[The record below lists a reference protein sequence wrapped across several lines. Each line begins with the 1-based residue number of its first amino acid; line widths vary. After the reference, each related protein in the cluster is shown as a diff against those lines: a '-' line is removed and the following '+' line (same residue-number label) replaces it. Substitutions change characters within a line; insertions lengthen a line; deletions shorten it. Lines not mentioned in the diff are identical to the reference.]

1 MAADPDIGERFYRDT
16 DPAYRAWKQTN
27 QGGIMN
33 SASEQLARMVWE
45 LGALKTKD
53 HPTAVVR
60 GDERGFLLKAHESN
74 PNLPLS
80 PFYLNLRTPDNPKP
94 GPLTQEFV
102 DLAAKTMRTMVDQFG
117 VEYRYV
123 VGIPNAGDPF
133 AASLEWDWGGVDV
146 LHLGKHVGAMDRKI
160 LGLKEADRQSARG
173 QKCLLVD
180 DLVTQ
185 AGTKIEA
192 VDALRMDGALV
203 TDLVVLV
210 DREQGGV
217 AELANHSGVVTHSVL
232 QISQL
237 LKFYHQDMH
246 CMSDAVYAELTQY
259 LGLQ

>member
-1 MAADPDIGERFYRDT
+1 
-16 DPAYRAWKQTN
+16 
-27 QGGIMN
+27 MN
-33 SASEQLARMVWE
+33 STSEQLARMIWD

-53 HPTAVVR
+53 HSTAVVR
-60 GDERGFLLKAHESN
+60 GNERGFLLKAHESN

-80 PFYLNLRTPDNPKP
+80 PFYLNLRTPENLKP

-102 DLAAKTMRTMVDQFG
+102 DLAAKAMKTLIEQFG
-117 VEYRYV
+117 VEYQYV

-133 AASLEWDWGGVDV
+133 AASAAWDQTKV
-146 LHLGKHVGAMDRKI
+146 LHLGKLVAEGGRKI
-160 LGLKEADRQSARG
+160 LGLNDEGLIRAKG
-173 QKCLLVD
+173 QRCLLVD
-180 DLVTQ
+180 DLISQ
-185 AGTKIEA
+185 AVTKIEA
-192 VDALRMDGALV
+192 VDALRKDGALV

-237 LKFYHQDMH
+237 LKFYHQDMR

>member
-1 MAADPDIGERFYRDT
+1 MNE
-16 DPAYRAWKQTN
+16 
-27 QGGIMN
+27 MN
-33 SASEQLARMVWE
+33 SAQKQLAQMIWN

-53 HPTAVVR
+53 HPTATVR

-74 PNLPLS
+74 PDLPLS

-94 GPLTQEFV
+94 GPLTQEFI
-102 DLAAKTMRTMVDQFG
+102 DLAARSMRTLVEQFG
-117 VEYRYV
+117 VEYQYV

-133 AASLEWDWGGVDV
+133 AASASWGDTTAY
-146 LHLGKHVGAMDRKI
+146 LRLAKI
-160 LGLKEADRQSARG
+160 TSADRREIHGLTGAGLVLAPGRV
-173 QKCLLVD
+173 CLLVD
-180 DLVTQ
+180 DLITQ

-192 VDALRMDGALV
+192 VVSLRNDGAIV

-217 AELANHSGVVTHSVL
+217 AELAKRSRVMTHSVL

-237 LKFYHQDMH
+237 LKFYHEDMY
-246 CMSDAVYAELTQY
+246 CMTDAVYEELMRY